1 MRDYPDWMYHV
12 AIGFVV
18 GIVLFSDSIADLIME
33 VL

>member
-1 MRDYPDWMYHV
+1 MNLDWIYHF

-33 VL
+33 SL